1 MEQGSKSQRERK
13 GGSGTGR
20 GPMGHFL
27 ARESCTWIFVQS
39 SPEFLV
45 TPLLMGRFAY
55 LARAG
60 FKIQSA
66 LAFSEHVQPGSSGSL
81 PLWASC
87 YSVGKVDQQSN
98 ATFPLIRF
106 KPQFFAVLQRQ
117 RTAGN
122 RKYTYKTTKKPY

>member
-45 TPLLMGRFAY
+45 TPLLMGPVCLLSPGRFQDPV
-55 LARAG
+55 R
-60 FKIQSA
+60 
-66 LAFSEHVQPGSSGSL
+66 
-81 PLWASC
+81 SC
-87 YSVGKVDQQSN
+87 L
-98 ATFPLIRF
+98 F
-106 KPQFFAVLQRQ
+106 
-117 RTAGN
+117 
-122 RKYTYKTTKKPY
+122 